1 MYKSGQQCGCVFLF
15 IDKHMLKL
23 IVCVNFVNALKINDR
38 RRISL
43 VIIVIKCDVNYTGSL

>member
-1 MYKSGQQCGCVFLF
+1 MYKSGQQCACVFLF

-23 IVCVNFVNALKINDR
+23 IGCVNFVNALNINDR

>member
-1 MYKSGQQCGCVFLF
+1 MYKSEQQCACVFLF

-23 IVCVNFVNALKINDR
+23 IGCVNFVNALNIND

-43 VIIVIKCDVNYTGSL
+43 VIIIIKCDVNYTGSL